1 VTRDGGYK
9 GLSVEG
15 FPQALRGVVAF
26 AAVDDFAGFRQV
38 GHLFQR
44 KGIAQNVLG
53 EPFQGIVVVP
63 LNAVAGVDAEAA
75 MMPQTHLFRFLG
87 GEFALLREELEH
99 ADAKQ
104 FGDLFPIPSMQGVEG
119 VRADEG
125 AVGNEDVQM
134 GVEI

>member
-9 GLSVEG
+9 GRSVEG

-53 EPFQGIVVVP
+53 EVLEGIMVVP
-63 LNAVAGVDAEAA
+63 LDAVAGVNAEAA
-75 MMPQTHLFRFLG
+75 MMPLMHLFRFLL
-87 GEFALLREELEH
+87 GEFALLREEFDL
-99 ADAKQ
+99 ADAK
-104 FGDLFPIPSMQGVEG
+104 
-119 VRADEG
+119 
-125 AVGNEDVQM
+125 
-134 GVEI
+134 